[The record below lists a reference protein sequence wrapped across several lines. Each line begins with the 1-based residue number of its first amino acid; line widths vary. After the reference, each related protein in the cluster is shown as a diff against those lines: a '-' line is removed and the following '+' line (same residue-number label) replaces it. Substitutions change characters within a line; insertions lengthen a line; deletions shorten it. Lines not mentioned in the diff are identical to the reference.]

1 MLSADDCQRFLQS
14 DTVFLDVLGQ
24 ACPNYPN
31 KKFAISLQYLKK
43 EMNDE
48 VDFLYAGKHENL
60 INLIL

>member
-1 MLSADDCQRFLQS
+1 MSADDCQRFLRS

-43 EMNDE
+43 EVNDE

-60 INLIL
+60 NKLIL